1 MARRLGDILQQ
12 LADRIP
18 TGATA
23 PRRPQPDVCASCG
36 GAGFLRMD
44 VPVGDPRFG
53 LLVPCEC
60 RMAETEEQSRRELEA
75 LSNMEAFSEKTFES
89 FDGGVHPAAKRACDL
104 CKQYAEAPSGWLL
117 LMGPCGSGK
126 THLAAAI
133 ANDTIRVR
141 RLKSLFMIV
150 PDLLDHLREAFNPK
164 SEVTYDERFET
175 IRSVPLLVLDDLGT
189 ENATTWAR
197 EKLFQIVNHRYNAQ
211 LPTVITTNQDL
222 ETVDERIRSRMSD
235 VSLVRPIVLDAPD
248 YRRRG
253 QPLPAR
259 SRGRSTGYRG

>member
-1 MARRLGDILQQ
+1 MAKRLGDLVKQF
-12 LADRIP
+12 AESIP
-18 TGATA
+18 TGAVVPKRA
-23 PRRPQPDVCASCG
+23 AEDVCAMCG

-53 LLVPCEC
+53 MLYPCEC
-60 RMAETEEQSRRELEA
+60 RLAESEEQARQELEA
-75 LSNMEAFSEKTFES
+75 LSNMEAFSEKTFDT
-89 FDGGVHPAAKRACDL
+89 FKADVHPSSRRAYDL
-104 CKQYAEAPSGWLL
+104 CKTFAEAPSGWLL
-117 LMGPCGSGK
+117 LQGRVGTGK

-133 ANDTIRVR
+133 ANHHVHVIRH
-141 RLKSLFMIV
+141 KSLFMIV

-211 LPTVITTNQDL
+211 LPTVITTNQDMD
-222 ETVDERIRSRMSD
+222 TIDERIRSRILD
-235 VSLVRPIVLDAPD
+235 VSLVRVVTFDAPD
-248 YRRRG
+248 YRRGG
-253 QPLPAR
+253 QAPAPR
-259 SRGRSTGYRG
+259 PRPRASYR